1 MREAP
6 SCQPVVERGPGRRKL
21 AQTSLRASP
30 KNASLVEI
38 GFGERGNWKLLV
50 SAYNKLTFCW
60 KFSNKLSW
68 EYFWIQRRILFL
80 ELFCLLNS
88 WGIFCSTKRT
98 QKWKLYAS
106 KTCEMIQQQA
116 ISKFWKRTVLETVL
130 HSSNVMMVAMKE
142 NSGRQTQFV
151 ENSHRGEDI
160 LNFIATILRY
170 NPKINISD
178 NFNYL
183 EEM

>member
-1 MREAP
+1 MKEAP

-68 EYFWIQRRILFL
+68 EFFEYK
-80 ELFCLLNS
+80 EEH
-88 WGIFCSTKRT
+88 CS
-98 QKWKLYAS
+98 
-106 KTCEMIQQQA
+106 
-116 ISKFWKRTVLETVL
+116 
-130 HSSNVMMVAMKE
+130 
-142 NSGRQTQFV
+142 
-151 ENSHRGEDI
+151 
-160 LNFIATILRY
+160 
-170 NPKINISD
+170 
-178 NFNYL
+178 
-183 EEM
+183 

>member
-1 MREAP
+1 MKPIPLTRIAYKWAKLSLP
-6 SCQPVVERGPGRRKL
+6 MKGTFKMPNQWHKRRPGSRKL
-21 AQTSLRASP
+21 AQTSLRGSP

-130 HSSNVMMVAMKE
+130 HSSNVMMVAM
-142 NSGRQTQFV
+142 
-151 ENSHRGEDI
+151 
-160 LNFIATILRY
+160 LLW
-170 NPKINISD
+170 
-178 NFNYL
+178 
-183 EEM
+183 